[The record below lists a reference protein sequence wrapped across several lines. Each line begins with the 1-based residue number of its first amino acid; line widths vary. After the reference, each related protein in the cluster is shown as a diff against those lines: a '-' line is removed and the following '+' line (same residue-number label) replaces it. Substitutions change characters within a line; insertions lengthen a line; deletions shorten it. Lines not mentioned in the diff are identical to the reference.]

1 MILSV
6 IIVVAATLG
15 VRGAGS
21 ALTEITPWYRSLRNP
36 SWRPPGWAFGPI
48 WTVIA
53 VFTAGSA
60 LLAWNSATTEAE
72 RATTI
77 GLFALNAVLNV
88 ARNLLFF
95 KLRRPDWAL
104 IEVIALWLSI
114 LALMIAFYPRAPWA
128 AALLLPYLLWVSIA
142 TVLNLVTVRLN
153 RPFGG
158 GTARGAAAPGARR
171 TGGIV
176 EGQK

>member
-15 VRGAGS
+15 VLGAGS

-36 SWRPPGWAFGPI
+36 AFGPI

>member
-1 MILSV
+1 MTLSLC
-6 IIVVAATLG
+6 IVVAATLA
-15 VRGAGS
+15 VLGAGS

-53 VFTAGSA
+53 VFTGASA
-60 LLAWNSATTEAE
+60 LLAWNSATTDAE

-77 GLFALNAVLNV
+77 GLFALNALLNV
-88 ARNLLFF
+88 SRNLLFF

-104 IEVIALWLSI
+104 IEVMALWLSI

-142 TVLNLVTVRLN
+142 TVLNRLTVRLN
-153 RPFGG
+153 GPFGG
-158 GTARGAAAPGARR
+158 DTAR
-171 TGGIV
+171 GGIV
-176 EGQK
+176 EGQS